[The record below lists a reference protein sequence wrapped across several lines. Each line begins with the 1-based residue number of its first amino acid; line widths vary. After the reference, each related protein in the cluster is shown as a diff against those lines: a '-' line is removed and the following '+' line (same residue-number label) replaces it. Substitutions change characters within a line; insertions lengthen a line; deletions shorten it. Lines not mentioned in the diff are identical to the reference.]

1 MPNIPTKE
9 FYNEVPL
16 TLMGERTPRVV
27 VYKSESH
34 KLHQAFNV
42 VDEKTIVKGQPVKLA
57 TDGRIE
63 PYDGE
68 GVYLGIAVTD
78 TLNPAYKGQ
87 RNFPVEVTVMV
98 EAFCVCNYIAK
109 EELATCGYVDI
120 SADEPY
126 GGRFPQVE
134 PSTEDTKFINLHP
147 AAAGE
152 IVQILI
158 R

>member
-1 MPNIPTKE
+1 MPIPTKE

-16 TLMGERTPRVV
+16 TLLGEKTPRVV

-42 VDEKTIVKGQPVKLA
+42 VDKKTIVKGQPVQLA

-78 TLNPAYKGQ
+78 TINPAYKAQ
-87 RNFPVEVTVMV
+87 RDFPIEVTVMV
-98 EAFCVCNYIAK
+98 EGYALCNYVAK
-109 EELATCGYVDI
+109 TELTTCGYV
-120 SADEPY
+120 AVTTDEPL

-134 PSTEDTKFINLHP
+134 ASDDETKFINLTM

-152 IVQILI
+152 ITVILI